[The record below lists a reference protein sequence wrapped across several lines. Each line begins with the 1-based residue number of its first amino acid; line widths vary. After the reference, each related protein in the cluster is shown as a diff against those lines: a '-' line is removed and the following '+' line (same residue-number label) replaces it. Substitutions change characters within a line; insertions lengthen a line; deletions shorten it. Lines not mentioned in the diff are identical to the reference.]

1 MLDANTTALLGQ
13 LGLNADAIESLI
25 SATLLLSVL
34 AVVAAIP
41 TAMIAKRRGRSRTL
55 WLLFALTIPVLP
67 LLLVWL
73 LPEAKAPS
81 GRQSLND

>member
-25 SATLLLSVL
+25 SASIVLTVL
-34 AVVAAIP
+34 ALAAAIP
-41 TAMIAKRRGRSRTL
+41 TAVIAKRRGRSRTL
-55 WLLFALTIPVLP
+55 WVLFALTIPVLP

-73 LPEAKAPS
+73 LPKAKAPADGS
-81 GRQSLND
+81 PPSA

>member
-13 LGLNADAIESLI
+13 LGLNADAIESLLAATI
-25 SATLLLSVL
+25 PLTLL
-34 AVVAAIP
+34 AVAAAIP
-41 TAMIAKRRGRSRTL
+41 TALIAKRRGRSRTR

-73 LPEAKAPS
+73 LPGVKAPS
-81 GRQSLND
+81 AGQAPND

>member
-1 MLDANTTALLGQ
+1 MLDPNTTALLGQ

-55 WLLFALTIPVLP
+55 WVLFALTIPVLP

-73 LPEAKAPS
+73 LPGAKAPS
-81 GRQSLND
+81 DRQSLND